1 MRVAGIIYLHD
12 ITLTRMHSTALKD
25 LSMFVNICGDE
36 ALRNVVL
43 GTTKWDNVVLEEGQ
57 GREQELRN
65 RYWRKMVHQGS
76 VIMRVH
82 ADSSSAWE
90 IIHHILKNNKVE
102 FLRIQE
108 ELLELQKVTPDTD
121 AGRTL
126 RHWLERCREELEQIR
141 KRLLAEERA
150 ANMEDGLEAK
160 LEEIRQRIRET
171 TDEIEKLRVPLSERI
186 ERFFGLRSGVSQV

>member
-57 GREQELRN
+57 GREQDLRGMF
-65 RYWRKMVHQGS
+65 WRKMVHQGS

-90 IIHHILKNNKVE
+90 IINHILKNDKVE
-102 FLRIQE
+102 FVRIQE
-108 ELLELQKVTPDTD
+108 ELLELQKVIPDTD

-126 RHWLERCREELEQIR
+126 RQWLEGRREELEQIR
-141 KRLLAEERA
+141 KRLLADERA
-150 ANMEDGLEAK
+150 TNMDDGLKMK
-160 LEEIRQRIRET
+160 LEEVQKQIREIT
-171 TDEIEKLRVPLSERI
+171 GEIEKLRVPLSEKI

>member
-82 ADSSSAWE
+82 ADSSSARE
-90 IIHHILKNNKVE
+90 IINHILKNDKVE
-102 FLRIQE
+102 FVRIQE
-108 ELLELQKVTPDTD
+108 ELLELQKVIPDTD

-126 RHWLERCREELEQIR
+126 RQWLERRREELEQIR
-141 KRLLAEERA
+141 KRLLADERA
-150 ANMEDGLEAK
+150 TNMDDGLKMK
-160 LEEIRQRIRET
+160 LEEVQKQIREIT
-171 TDEIEKLRVPLSERI
+171 GEIEKLRVPLSERI